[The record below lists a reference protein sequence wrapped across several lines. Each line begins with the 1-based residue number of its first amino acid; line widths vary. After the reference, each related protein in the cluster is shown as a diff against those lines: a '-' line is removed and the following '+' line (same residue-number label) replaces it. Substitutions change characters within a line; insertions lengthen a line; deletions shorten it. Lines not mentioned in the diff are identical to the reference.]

1 MLWNADWTY
10 ECVFSPSFGLSPVT
24 NSRGSMRLCCC
35 VEGVDAS
42 VLEYLC
48 YHVLFIQRFPEAKC
62 FAWQAVNFWG
72 YRLRCIARSEDKGGP
87 ILNVWLEIVAS
98 FVVDAGICIVCDSVK
113 HLKNAWYVQCRQR
126 GPPMQSQF
134 SFSCY
139 LPWPWNKARNL
150 AFVDYKIA
158 WLTVLIWLHDCG
170 HLIIAVWCRSRWHR
184 TTAGLFFTS
193 RILILTALYIY
204 KFPTKPL
211 MVATSCLACVCVC
224 VYVRFVVLLWCCIL
238 FKSDNHPLCETY
250 WDWKSYGLT
259 LDAHVQQILCCCE
272 VQLLQVMFHIV
283 HMHWRVQNMCC
294 RAYGVWIMRVILGNH
309 GISNAFFSDPETGI
323 FFQNG
328 QKHNGTHFC
337 VPKGASGNWFKYIV
351 IYFLYLNIYIY

>member
-10 ECVFSPSFGLSPVT
+10 ECVFSPSFDLSPVT

-42 VLEYLC
+42 VLDFLC
-48 YHVLFIQRFPEAKC
+48 YHVLFIQRFPAAKC

-72 YRLRCIARSEDKGGP
+72 YRLRCIARSEDKVGP
-87 ILNVWLEIVAS
+87 MLNVWLEIVAS

-170 HLIIAVWCRSRWHR
+170 HLIIAVWCRSRCGIVQLR
-184 TTAGLFFTS
+184 DCFS
-193 RILILTALYIY
+193 RPGSWFSQYYIY
-204 KFPTKPL
+204 
-211 MVATSCLACVCVC
+211 
-224 VYVRFVVLLWCCIL
+224 Y
-238 FKSDNHPLCETY
+238 
-250 WDWKSYGLT
+250 
-259 LDAHVQQILCCCE
+259 
-272 VQLLQVMFHIV
+272 
-283 HMHWRVQNMCC
+283 
-294 RAYGVWIMRVILGNH
+294 
-309 GISNAFFSDPETGI
+309 
-323 FFQNG
+323 
-328 QKHNGTHFC
+328 
-337 VPKGASGNWFKYIV
+337 
-351 IYFLYLNIYIY
+351 IYINFPPSHWWWLLLV